1 MTPCPRCGVE
11 PPVAALFCPSCGT
24 RIVAEPDAATPK
36 VAWDTSRPALP
47 DDLFRSPEDEPLVVE
62 HPGPQAG
69 YEVYR
74 RPDPVAPRDDD
85 PTLVRPVPAPPPPSR
100 PVPRTYAPGTPEAD
114 LLPSER
120 RPYVVP
126 APVGPSRANLSG
138 ARGVMILLG
147 VLVLIAVMGGILWF
161 TGGGA
166 PASSSGAATSKSAS
180 GAASSA
186 KASGSASGSASAT
199 APKTPTGTPADAFP
213 PAGSTLCQG
222 SSTVAVN
229 STTSCEFATNV
240 VAAIPAGASGTF
252 VVKAISPVTQK
263 EYEMT
268 CVKGTY
274 TVCSGGT
281 NAVVFVK

>member
-1 MTPCPRCGVE
+1 
-11 PPVAALFCPSCGT
+11 
-24 RIVAEPDAATPK
+24 
-36 VAWDTSRPALP
+36 
-47 DDLFRSPEDEPLVVE
+47 
-62 HPGPQAG
+62 
-69 YEVYR
+69 
-74 RPDPVAPRDDD
+74 
-85 PTLVRPVPAPPPPSR
+85 
-100 PVPRTYAPGTPEAD
+100 
-114 LLPSER
+114 
-120 RPYVVP
+120 
-126 APVGPSRANLSG
+126 
-138 ARGVMILLG
+138 MILLG

-161 TGGGA
+161 SGGGA
-166 PASSSGAATSKSAS
+166 PASSSGSATSKSAS

-186 KASGSASGSASAT
+186 KTSGSASGSASAT